1 MLDALIR
8 HEEEMCYVER
18 ALSKASGHA
27 KADLRKRLERMKKQR
42 LEYLRYIDGRKE
54 MATENKKSL

>member
-1 MLDALIR
+1 MTEALKR

-18 ALSKASGHA
+18 ALAKASGHA

>member
-1 MLDALIR
+1 MIDALIR

-27 KADLRKRLERMKKQR
+27 KTDLRKRLERMKKQR
-42 LEYLRYIDGRKE
+42 LEYLRYMDGSKE